1 MLRTMADRIV
11 SALAASFSVSAPESP
26 GSGARDELFAGTVSR
41 AQASIEELGGSL
53 HSSGRDFVRAVFGVA
68 ATPGDP
74 QARCIR
80 AGLAIVDAAMDPGSS
95 GPEVVIVPRVGIDTG
110 LVPTQ
115 GETAGQL
122 LIGIGRMLAQVDALI
137 ESARQV
143 EARTPPRSVC
153 VRESTV
159 LSVRGQF
166 EFERLD
172 AQAESSAPPTWLVR
186 GEAESRTP
194 TTEIVATE
202 PAQPTEEVPTT
213 RSPEIDR
220 AGPPHV
226 GLARKRRG
234 VAVYATIRG

>member
-1 MLRTMADRIV
+1 M
-11 SALAASFSVSAPESP
+11 
-26 GSGARDELFAGTVSR
+26 
-41 AQASIEELGGSL
+41 
-53 HSSGRDFVRAVFGVA
+53 A

-234 VAVYATIRG
+234 VAVYALVAVAVSAVVAVVLFSALNRNGPSTGGTGSPSSAIPVIKDAAWLQYRGGA